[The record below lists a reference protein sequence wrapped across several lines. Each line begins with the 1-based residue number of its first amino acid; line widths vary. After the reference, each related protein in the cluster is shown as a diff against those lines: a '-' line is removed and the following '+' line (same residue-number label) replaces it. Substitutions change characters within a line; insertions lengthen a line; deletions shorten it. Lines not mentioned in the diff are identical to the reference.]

1 MRSAQLSAMPPSTD
15 CPYCGGATR
24 PHVSARD
31 INRRISGIHY
41 LLRRC
46 TRCGLFFVANPPD
59 DIGKYY
65 HDPTSIVPANR
76 HALDEVLADHRHKI
90 EILTRYCKGG
100 ELLEIGPSIGAFCVL
115 AQQAAFRV
123 SAIEAS
129 PACTRFLSEELGV
142 RSIESTDPAAV
153 MADEDRSYDAICLW
167 HSLEHLPR
175 PWEVIERAARRLNPS
190 GVLVVAVPNPLSR
203 QARIMGARWPHWDL
217 PRHLFEFPPD
227 WLRAVGTACGL
238 EWVWTTTRDQGSLR
252 VHASSWGLV
261 AHSYL
266 PSRWRR
272 PFVNRIA
279 PGLARRRLWWP
290 PTEGDGAAY
299 TMVLRR
305 PVASCGPDGGRS

>member
-1 MRSAQLSAMPPSTD
+1 MPPSPD

-31 INRRISGIHY
+31 INRRISDIRY
-41 LLRRC
+41 FLRRC
-46 TRCGLFFVANPPD
+46 TRCGLFFVANQPD

-65 HDPTSIVPANR
+65 HDPTSIVPVNR
-76 HALDEVLADHRHKI
+76 HALDGVLADHRHKI

-100 ELLEIGPSIGAFCVL
+100 ELLEIGPSIGVFCVL
-115 AQQAAFRV
+115 AQQAGFQV

-129 PACTRFLSEELGV
+129 VACTRFLSEELGV
-142 RSIESTDPAAV
+142 RSVESTDPAAV
-153 MADEDRSYDAICLW
+153 MAHEDRSYDAICLW

-238 EWVWTTTRDQGSLR
+238 EWASTTTCDRGSLR
-252 VHASSWGLV
+252 VHASSWGMALQ
-261 AHSYL
+261 SL
-266 PSRWRR
+266 LISERLR
-272 PFVNRIA
+272 PFGAR
-279 PGLARRRLWWP
+279 LAHLLTRWLLQWP
-290 PTEGDGAAY
+290 PAESRGAAY
-299 TMVLRR
+299 TIVWRR
-305 PVASCGPDGGRS
+305 PAVPGVPAVPPPGGR